1 MRINDNGIDRDMT
14 ADELAAHEANVAA
27 IEAEAKAE
35 ATART
40 AREKARK
47 AAVAKLKELGLTDVE
62 IAALLP
68 A

>member
-27 IEAEAKAE
+27 SEAEAKAE